1 MTVNNFLEF
10 FNFNNSIQS
19 YEKINYGGT
28 EIPKY
33 ALEEVIDEPGNK
45 EYNYY
50 SYNFKTGNYNMRR
63 LYWNEGVFTHYLY
76 HQKRDEL
83 QEMLNDGSLYK
94 TIMQQVIDTDKK
106 IDDTVKKLEN
116 SNNDIQLAKRNND
129 IEKYKKLLNNLR
141 LIVREDVYKNMVFV

>member
-1 MTVNNFLEF
+1 MTVDNFLEF
-10 FNFNNSIQS
+10 FNFSNSIQS
-19 YEKINYGGT
+19 YEKINYDGT

-63 LYWNEGVFTHYLY
+63 LYWNEGIFTHYLY

-129 IEKYKKLLNNLR
+129 TEKYKKLLNNLR

>member
-1 MTVNNFLEF
+1 MTVDNFLEF
-10 FNFNNSIQS
+10 FNFSNSIQS

-50 SYNFKTGNYNMRR
+50 SYNFKTDNYNMRR
-63 LYWNEGVFTHYLY
+63 LYWNEGIFTHYLY
-76 HQKRDEL
+76 HQKRDKL
-83 QEMLNDGSLYK
+83 QKMLNDGSLYK

-106 IDDTVKKLEN
+106 IDDTVKKLKN

-129 IEKYKKLLNNLR
+129 TEKYKKLLNNLR